1 MERMGRVKLRQKAD
15 KRYPVL
21 IFIGAL
27 LLVCVTVEQTSGQ
40 TREFRNPF
48 SLPPGVYLA
57 TRVHGAGIKEKAST
71 PGAPALD
78 LPPNPL
84 KVKAILISNQIR
96 LASIGQH
103 IVKVG
108 DSIQDEKVLEI
119 TQDRVVLGK
128 GNNKRTLLL
137 EQSPV
142 KITVEETK

>member
-1 MERMGRVKLRQKAD
+1 VKLRQKAD

-27 LLVCVTVEQTSGQ
+27 HFVCVSVERTSGQ

-48 SLPPGVYLA
+48 SLPTGVYLA
-57 TRVHGAGIKEKAST
+57 TKGHGTGVKEKTST
-71 PGAPALD
+71 PGAQASE

-84 KVKAILISNQIR
+84 KVKAILISNHIR

-103 IVKVG
+103 VVTVG
-108 DSIQDEKVLEI
+108 DSIQGDKVLEI
-119 TQDRVVLGK
+119 TRDGVVLGK
-128 GNNKRTLLL
+128 GNNKWTLLL

-142 KITVEETK
+142 RFIVEETK